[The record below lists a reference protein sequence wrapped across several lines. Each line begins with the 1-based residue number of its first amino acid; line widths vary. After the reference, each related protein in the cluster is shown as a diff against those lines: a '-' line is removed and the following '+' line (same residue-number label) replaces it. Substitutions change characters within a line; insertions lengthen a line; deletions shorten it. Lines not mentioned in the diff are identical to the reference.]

1 MLMYVSGLFSDPFSF
16 IHVTINTWVTLNVI
30 FWSQVVTGS
39 HWIKG
44 LIFSYIVKFIGSLCY
59 IGSLTLLN
67 FTYASIL
74 PFIALVLWRENRGHW
89 TFFVV
94 HVTWIFR
101 NVFISSFKTYVL
113 GWEVPLLFHLYVSNH
128 LYLKYLILTEKL
140 CTIDIHTI
148 IWEGQKM
155 SIIQIIKKRFQSK
168 VVVF

>member
-1 MLMYVSGLFSDPFSF
+1 M
-16 IHVTINTWVTLNVI
+16 VTLNVI

-113 GWEVPLLFHLYVSNH
+113 GWEVPLPFHLYVSNH
-128 LYLKYLILTEKL
+128 LL
-140 CTIDIHTI
+140 
-148 IWEGQKM
+148 
-155 SIIQIIKKRFQSK
+155 KRFNFDWEIVYNWHTHYHLGRTKNVNNSN
-168 VVVF
+168 